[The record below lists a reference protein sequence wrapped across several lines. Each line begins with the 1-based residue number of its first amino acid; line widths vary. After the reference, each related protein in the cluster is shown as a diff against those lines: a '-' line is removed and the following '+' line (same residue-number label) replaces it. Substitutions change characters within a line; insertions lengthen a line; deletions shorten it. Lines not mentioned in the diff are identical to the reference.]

1 MAALAGVVATPEA
14 LAHAQYA
21 IWTDRGFLPVRAGSN
36 ALVWAAEQEFG
47 LCHPR
52 QESTKLLSSPAS
64 GDLRVLLRSSVEII
78 AVTYPYGC
86 QLRTITAAY
95 GPKT

>member
-1 MAALAGVVATPEA
+1 
-14 LAHAQYA
+14 
-21 IWTDRGFLPVRAGSN
+21 
-36 ALVWAAEQEFG
+36 

-78 AVTYPYGC
+78 AVTYLYGC